1 MTVNFDIPK
10 TLLFNAS
17 KTKSNENTLSTNAE
31 IFYSFQLFLI
41 YYNQHSKEISI
52 HFCLIMALTNGSLK
66 YFGVDVLM

>member
-1 MTVNFDIPK
+1 MTVNLPT
-10 TLLFNAS
+10 TLLFNTL

-41 YYNQHSKEISI
+41 YYNKHSKEISI

-66 YFGVDVLM
+66 YFGVDVLI